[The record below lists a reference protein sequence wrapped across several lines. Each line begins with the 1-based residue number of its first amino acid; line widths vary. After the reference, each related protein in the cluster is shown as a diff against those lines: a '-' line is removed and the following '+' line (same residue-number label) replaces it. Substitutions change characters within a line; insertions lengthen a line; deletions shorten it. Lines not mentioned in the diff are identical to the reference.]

1 MSQRDSQLE
10 IVLIGN
16 ANVGKSLLFSRLTKR
31 HATVSNYPGTT
42 VEVISA
48 SSDIELIID
57 TPGVNSL
64 LPQSSDEIVARDLLL
79 ERKEKAVVVQVGDIA
94 NPS

>member
-1 MSQRDSQLE
+1 
-10 IVLIGN
+10 
-16 ANVGKSLLFSRLTKR
+16 
-31 HATVSNYPGTT
+31 
-42 VEVISA
+42 VEVTSA
-48 SSDIELIID
+48 SSDIGLIID

-94 NPS
+94 NLRRTMLLTLQLDSRSNG